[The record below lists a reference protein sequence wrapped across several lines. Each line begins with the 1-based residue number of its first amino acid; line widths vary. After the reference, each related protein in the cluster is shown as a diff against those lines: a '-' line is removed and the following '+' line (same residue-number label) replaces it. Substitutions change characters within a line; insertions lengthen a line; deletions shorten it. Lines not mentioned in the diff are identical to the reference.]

1 MKNRTTHR
9 NHLLLC
15 MILLAV
21 SLLFTGCAVLFE
33 KPVQRFSAP
42 LTLIDEDNVL
52 SLLDDLDLPSL
63 EAAIDRSL
71 QYYERVPAGTYRFG
85 NRQVSAGELKES
97 LILFREI
104 MQRPDAVEIKTK
116 KIRES
121 FEFYQAAGM
130 DERGTMLFTG
140 YYVPLLNGS
149 PVMTERY
156 RYPVYET
163 PDDLIVVNLNEVNK
177 KFKSGQRI
185 GRLEEGD
192 LVPYYSRRDI
202 DEKGVLRG
210 RHLEMVWVD
219 DPFELFQLHVQGSG
233 KIRLPDGQIITVSF
247 AQSNGRPFKS
257 ISRFL
262 LDHGRITGR
271 DMAYQN
277 IKNYLR
283 EHPDEC
289 AEIFNFNERYIF
301 FQRVENGPMG
311 ALQLSVTSGRS
322 IATDPDFFPKGALA
336 FMKAQKPQL
345 DPGGKV
351 QAWVPFSRFVL
362 NQDAGAAIKGP
373 GRIDL
378 FCGDGPEAEQLAGSL
393 KEKGI
398 LYFLVKKKVKSSPI
412 GNGLTNR

>member
-1 MKNRTTHR
+1 
-9 NHLLLC
+9 
-15 MILLAV
+15 
-21 SLLFTGCAVLFE
+21 
-33 KPVQRFSAP
+33 
-42 LTLIDEDNVL
+42 
-52 SLLDDLDLPSL
+52 
-63 EAAIDRSL
+63 
-71 QYYERVPAGTYRFG
+71 
-85 NRQVSAGELKES
+85 
-97 LILFREI
+97 
-104 MQRPDAVEIKTK
+104 
-116 KIRES
+116 
-121 FEFYQAAGM
+121 
-130 DERGTMLFTG
+130 
-140 YYVPLLNGS
+140 
-149 PVMTERY
+149 
-156 RYPVYET
+156 
-163 PDDLIVVNLNEVNK
+163 
-177 KFKSGQRI
+177 
-185 GRLEEGD
+185 
-192 LVPYYSRRDI
+192 
-202 DEKGVLRG
+202 
-210 RHLEMVWVD
+210 MVWVD
-219 DPFELFQLHVQGSG
+219 DPFELFQLHIQGSG
-233 KIRLPDGQIITVSF
+233 KIRLPDGQIISVSF

-262 LDHGRITGR
+262 LDHGRIAGR

-283 EHPDEC
+283 EHPEEC

-311 ALQLSVTSGRS
+311 ALQISVTSGRS

-378 FCGDGPEAEQLAGSL
+378 FYGDGPEAEQLAGSL

-412 GNGLTNR
+412 GNSLTNR

>member
-21 SLLFTGCAVLFE
+21 SLLFTGCAALFE

-42 LTLIDEDNVL
+42 LTLIDEDGVL

-71 QYYERVPAGTYRFG
+71 QYYERVPAATYRFG

-116 KIRES
+116 NIRES

-163 PDDLIVVNLNEVNK
+163 PDDLIVVHLNDVNK
-177 KFKSGQRI
+177 KFKNGQRI

-219 DPFELFQLHVQGSG
+219 DSLELFQLHVQGSG
-233 KIRLPDGQIITVSF
+233 KIRMPDGQIISVSF

-262 LDHGRITGR
+262 LDHGRITER
-271 DMAYQN
+271 DMAYRN

-283 EHPDEC
+283 EHPEEC

-311 ALQLSVTSGRS
+311 ALQFSVTSGRS

-345 DPGGKV
+345 DPEGKV
-351 QAWVPFSRFVL
+351 QSWVPFSRFVL

-412 GNGLTNR
+412 GNG